1 MGAPPPSAEVQF
13 LGGRRVHSVE
23 NICSSSGGVQVNIDP
38 KPGNSPATSDH
49 LKRSTSMHGHNN
61 AKEYLGKTQPAKD
74 SLAQLI
80 ADSTEKKFSFNN
92 LFKGIW
98 KKKQAQYTFGDM

>member
-1 MGAPPPSAEVQF
+1 MQKVS
-13 LGGRRVHSVE
+13 
-23 NICSSSGGVQVNIDP
+23 
-38 KPGNSPATSDH
+38 
-49 LKRSTSMHGHNN
+49 KRINDLYWYYTLRCIFV
-61 AKEYLGKTQPAKD
+61 EYLGKTQPAKD